1 MHNVIRFDAF
11 EVDLN
16 AGQLRK
22 HGTRIRLRHQSFQVL
37 ALLLQHPGSVV
48 AREEL
53 RRLLWHDDV
62 FVDFDNNLNIVVGRL
77 REALNDSADRPRFI
91 ETLPKHG
98 YRFVA
103 PVTPP
108 EQSRDVGPNRRTRLV
123 VLPFVNL
130 SGETEHDY
138 FSDAMTDE
146 IITALASLEPE
157 RLAVIA
163 RTTSMR
169 FKSSHKDAAHIGRE
183 LRVDWVVEGAVRQI
197 DGHTSV
203 NVQLVQGG
211 DQTHLFARKY
221 EASVE
226 KAFDLPTQIAHDL
239 VAHVPGMSDEH
250 LIKPRTGRANPAKT
264 LAAYKEFLEGRRIV
278 DAGRP
283 AKIVIAR
290 EYMEKALALD
300 PDFADAHDIL
310 AENYWYLGYVG
321 YLPPKQAFAAGIMH
335 AVRALEI
342 DPGRAETHALL
353 GQFHKIR
360 EYNWSEVEREM
371 TLALRLNPNSPVVHT
386 RNAVSWLMPQGRV
399 REAAE
404 ELERALEIDP
414 LSLLARGWLG
424 IMLVLG
430 RCFERGIEEARK
442 VLDLDPHSFFG
453 HFLLGTCF
461 AYQGRFDDA
470 VAEHRKTVELLGD
483 CRGTVGWLGL
493 TLAVA
498 GRTAEARDLLAQLEE
513 KRTTE
518 YVPASSL
525 AWIHLGLREVDSAF
539 EWMNRAV
546 EECDQY
552 MMPIK
557 TYGFLDPIRT
567 DPRYTALL
575 RKMNLESAERDD
587 S

>member
-1 MHNVIRFDAF
+1 MPNVIRFDAF
-11 EVDLN
+11 EVDLR

-22 HGTRIRLRHQSFQVL
+22 HGTRIRLRDQSFQVL
-37 ALLLQHPGSVV
+37 ALLLQHPGTVV

-77 REALNDSADRPRFI
+77 REALNDSAERPRFI

-103 PVTPP
+103 PVIQP
-108 EQSRDVGPNRRTRLV
+108 EQSGDAGPIQRARIV

-130 SGETEHDY
+130 SGETDHDY
-138 FSDAMTDE
+138 FSDAMTNE
-146 IITALASLEPE
+146 IITALASLATG
-157 RLAVIA
+157 RLAVVA

-169 FKSSHKDAAHIGRE
+169 YKSSHKDAAHIGRE
-183 LRVDWVVEGAVRQI
+183 LRVDWVVEGAVRHT
-197 DGHTSV
+197 DGRASV
-203 NVQLVQGG
+203 NVQLVRGR

-221 EASVE
+221 EAAVDN
-226 KAFDLPTQIAHDL
+226 AFDLPAHIVQDL
-239 VAHVPGMSDEH
+239 VAHLPGMCDEH
-250 LIKPRTGRANPAKT
+250 MVAPLIGPGPPNRAKT

-278 DAGRP
+278 DTGRP
-283 AKIVIAR
+283 WKILVAK
-290 EYMEKALALD
+290 EHMEKALALD
-300 PDFADAHDIL
+300 PEFADAHDML

-342 DPGRAETHALL
+342 DAGRAETHALL

-360 EYNWSEVEREM
+360 EYNWVEVEREM
-371 TLALRLNPNSPVVHT
+371 TLALRLNPNSPIVRT
-386 RNAVSWLMPQGRV
+386 RNAVSSLMPRGRV
-399 REAAE
+399 REAAD

-424 IMLVLG
+424 IMLVLDRRFG
-430 RCFERGIEEARK
+430 RGIEEARK
-442 VLDLDPHSFFG
+442 VLDLDPDSFFG
-453 HFLLGTCF
+453 HFVLGACF
-461 AYQGRFDDA
+461 AYQGKFDEA
-470 VAEHRKTVELLGD
+470 IAEHRKTVELLGD
-483 CRGTVGWLGL
+483 CGGTVGWLGL
-493 TLAVA
+493 TLAIA
-498 GRTAEARDLLAQLEE
+498 GRNVEAHDLLARLEE

-525 AWIHLGLREVDSAF
+525 AWTHLGLREVDAAF
-539 EWMNRAV
+539 EWMDRAV

-552 MMPIK
+552 LMPIK
-557 TYGFLDPIRT
+557 TYGFLDPIRS
-567 DPRYTALL
+567 DPRYKGLL
-575 RKMNLESAERDD
+575 RKMNLESV
-587 S
+587 